1 MVNDSSS
8 FAVINSGSDN
18 SDVTSDFDFRRYRG
32 LGDGGLCYAFVLTG
46 VVVIRVVNK
55 EAIESSRSSLK
66 KKRLVFCL
74 KILFWGEVGGGIES
88 GPLSH

>member
-55 EAIESSRSSLK
+55 EAFESPGSSL

-74 KILFWGEVGGGIES
+74 KIFFFWGGGIKS

>member
-18 SDVTSDFDFRRYRG
+18 SDVTSDFNFRRYRG

-55 EAIESSRSSLK
+55 EAFESPGCSL

-74 KILFWGEVGGGIES
+74 KIFFLGGG
-88 GPLSH
+88 G

>member
-8 FAVINSGSDN
+8 CAVNSGSDN
-18 SDVTSDFDFRRYRG
+18 SDVTSDFDFRHYRG

-55 EAIESSRSSLK
+55 EAIESPRISL

-74 KILFWGEVGGGIES
+74 KMLWGGGGIES

>member
-55 EAIESSRSSLK
+55 EAFESPGSSL

-74 KILFWGEVGGGIES
+74 KILFFGGG
-88 GPLSH
+88 G

>member
-55 EAIESSRSSLK
+55 EAIESPRSSLK
-66 KKRLVFCL
+66 KKRLVLCL
-74 KILFWGEVGGGIES
+74 KILFFLGGGGGIKS

>member
-8 FAVINSGSDN
+8 FAVNSGSDS
-18 SDVTSDFDFRRYRG
+18 SDVTSDFYFRRYRG

-66 KKRLVFCL
+66 KKTSVLPENPFGG
-74 KILFWGEVGGGIES
+74 GEVGGGIES

>member
-8 FAVINSGSDN
+8 FAVNSGSDS
-18 SDVTSDFDFRRYRG
+18 SDVTSDFYFRRYRG

-66 KKRLVFCL
+66 KRLVFCL